1 MIKNFEEFVGCE
13 TAVNEG
19 FKGFLNSII
28 AGIETGVSGYKTV
41 RKADAAVE
49 AEAKRI
55 LDSGEENVSEETQM
69 SVLMKKLI
77 TRAAILADAF
87 TSEDETIII
96 TKGYYLQKIEN
107 IEKITA
113 RMKELLKSEEI
124 EEIDGDNSKNES
136 EDNK

>member
-55 LDSGEENVSEETQM
+55 LESGEENVSEETQM

-87 TSEDETIII
+87 TSEDERI
-96 TKGYYLQKIEN
+96 TKDSYLQKIEN

-136 EDNK
+136 GDNK

>member
-55 LDSGEENVSEETQM
+55 LESGEENVSEETQM

-87 TSEDETIII
+87 TSEDERI
-96 TKGYYLQKIEN
+96 TKDSYLQKIEN